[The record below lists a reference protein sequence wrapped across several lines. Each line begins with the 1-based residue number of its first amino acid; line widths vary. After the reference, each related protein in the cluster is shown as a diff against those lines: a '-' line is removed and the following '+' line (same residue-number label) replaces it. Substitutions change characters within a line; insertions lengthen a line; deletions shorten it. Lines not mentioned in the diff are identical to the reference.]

1 MQSTA
6 FDFLRQEVDYMHL
19 SACMIE
25 TKENNNTGKSPL
37 RQFREELGLTRPQVR
52 QHTGIAERTLIDL
65 EKGKSVPNLEN
76 LVALSR
82 LYNKSL
88 KQMLKAINMDTSG
101 IPDDLPIPN

>member
-6 FDFLRQEVDYMHL
+6 FDFLRQAVDFMWS

-25 TKENNNTGKSPL
+25 KKLDNGKSLL

-52 QHTGIAERTLIDL
+52 QYTGIAERTLVDL
-65 EKGKSVPNLEN
+65 EKGKSIPNVEN

-88 KQMLKAINMDTSG
+88 KAMLEAMKIDVSG
-101 IPDDLPIPN
+101 IPDDLPITN